1 MTKKRPA
8 LAQVKARKDETIE
21 SLIRRFTRQL
31 KRSGGMEEI
40 RENGPGRRFKSRRTL
55 RLEKEKA
62 ANKRRKQAQRRAL
75 RRRKTKDRR

>member
-8 LAQVKARKDETIE
+8 LAQVKARKDEAIE

-40 RENGPGRRFKSRRTL
+40 REKGPGRRFKSRRTL

-62 ANKRRKQAQRRAL
+62 ATKRRKQAQRRAL
-75 RRRKTKDRR
+75 RRRKMKDRR

>member
-8 LAQVKARKDETIE
+8 LAHVKARKDEAIE
-21 SLIRRFTRQL
+21 SLIRRFSRQL

-40 RENGPGRRFKSRRTL
+40 REKGPGRKFKSKRTI

-62 ANKRRKQAQRRAL
+62 ATKRRKQALRRAL
-75 RRRKTKDRR
+75 RRSKMKDRR